1 MQQVPKQR
9 WGRARRRQIAE
20 LREGRVL
27 HLEGGSAG
35 CPRAPGVPTR
45 SPWGLAQGGPR
56 QTAGS
61 HATLGTA
68 PPAPSGPDRR
78 RSTPRASLRG
88 RLGPALPLTA
98 RSPTAGPNGGGLTLG
113 GSRRQRTARRGSAH
127 PGAARAGKGRHTEP
141 AESYVTGRRR
151 SRDGGGGPR
160 HFRLPCRARG
170 SGRKPIGRRAP
181 WAPPPDAADAAIL
194 GEGRPAASPGRG
206 GACSRAAAGARRG
219 STLPS
224 WVCVGAGGALLGG
237 GLGLMGRPERRP
249 HRRGGPETRLAHGR
263 PVLG

>member
-68 PPAPSGPDRR
+68 PPAPRGPDRR

-113 GSRRQRTARRGSAH
+113 GSRRQRTRVGLSASRGRQSREGAPHGARRELCNWQA
-127 PGAARAGKGRHTEP
+127 PQP
-141 AESYVTGRRR
+141 GRRR
-151 SRDGGGGPR
+151 
-160 HFRLPCRARG
+160 
-170 SGRKPIGRRAP
+170 
-181 WAPPPDAADAAIL
+181 
-194 GEGRPAASPGRG
+194 RPAALPPPVPGPRLRPETHWPQGPVGPAPRRRRRRHLRRG
-206 GACSRAAAGARRG
+206 QAGRESRPRRGVFAGGSRGEAGLHAPELDLRGRRRCAPGWGAR
-219 STLPS
+219 
-224 WVCVGAGGALLGG
+224 
-237 GLGLMGRPERRP
+237 
-249 HRRGGPETRLAHGR
+249 AHGAA
-263 PVLG
+263 